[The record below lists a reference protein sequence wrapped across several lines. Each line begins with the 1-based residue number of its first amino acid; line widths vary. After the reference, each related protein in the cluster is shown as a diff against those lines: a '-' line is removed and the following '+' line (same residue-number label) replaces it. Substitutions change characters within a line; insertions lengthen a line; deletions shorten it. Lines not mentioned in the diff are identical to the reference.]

1 VNLDGEADFVVGGR
15 TIVGL
20 GPQTALSLAAMTQRK
35 GIILAG
41 GAGTRLAPLTQ
52 VISKQLLPVYDKPM
66 IYYPLSLLMLSGIR
80 DIAIISDPENLP
92 LIRKVLGNGHD
103 LGLQFE
109 YLIQP
114 QPRGL
119 AEAFI
124 IAADFLAGAP
134 VCMVLGDNILFGHQ
148 LTELLQAACVR
159 TRATVFGVRVRN
171 PRDYGVLGFDSEG
184 RPITI
189 EEKPIA
195 PRSNVAVP
203 GVYYFDEKA
212 AAYARDVVPSS
223 RGELEIT
230 SVISRYIA
238 ESRLDVEILG
248 RGFAWLDAGS
258 HGSLLEAS
266 NFVETIE
273 RRQSQKIA
281 CIEEIAFN
289 LGWISADMLRGFAAR
304 YDKSTYG
311 EYLASLLDAPTIGL
325 TKARSDGEIR

>member
-1 VNLDGEADFVVGGR
+1 MA
-15 TIVGL
+15 
-20 GPQTALSLAAMTQRK
+20 PRK

-41 GAGTRLAPLTQ
+41 GSGTRLAPLTQ

-80 DIAIISDPENLP
+80 EIAIISDPGNLP
-92 LIRKVLGNGHD
+92 LIRTVLGDGSS
-103 LGLQFE
+103 LGLQFQ
-109 YLIQP
+109 YLTQD

-124 IAADFLAGAP
+124 LAEDFLAGAP
-134 VCMVLGDNILFGHQ
+134 VCMALGDNILFGHQ
-148 LTELLQAACVR
+148 LTDLLHAACVR
-159 TRATVFGVRVRN
+159 NTATIFGVQVRN
-171 PRDYGVLGFDSEG
+171 PSDFGVICFDATG
-184 RPITI
+184 RPVAI
-189 EEKPIA
+189 EEKPAA

-203 GVYYFDEKA
+203 GVYFFDEKA
-212 AAYARDVVPSS
+212 SAYAREVRPSP

-230 SVISRYIA
+230 SIIARYIE

-258 HGSLLEAS
+258 HSSLLEAS

-281 CIEEIAFN
+281 CIEEIAYH
-289 LGWISADMLRGFAAR
+289 LGWISADALRGFADR
-304 YDKSTYG
+304 YAKSAYG
-311 EYLASLLDAPTIGL
+311 SYLASLLDAPMVP
-325 TKARSDGEIR
+325 TKVKVEGAGR

>member
-1 VNLDGEADFVVGGR
+1 MA
-15 TIVGL
+15 
-20 GPQTALSLAAMTQRK
+20 QRK

-41 GAGTRLAPLTQ
+41 GSGTRLAPLTQ
-52 VISKQLLPVYDKPM
+52 VITKQLLPVYDKPM

-80 DIAIISDPENLP
+80 EVAIISDPENLP
-92 LIRKVLGNGHD
+92 LIRRVLGNGSN
-103 LGLQFE
+103 LGLRLH
-109 YLIQP
+109 YLFQDE
-114 QPRGL
+114 PRGL

-148 LTELLQAACVR
+148 LTDLLHAACDR
-159 TRATVFGVRVRN
+159 STATVFGVQVRN
-171 PRDYGVLGFDSEG
+171 PRDFGVIVFDAEG
-184 RPITI
+184 RPIAI
-189 EEKPIA
+189 EEKPA
-195 PRSNVAVP
+195 VPRGNIAVP
-203 GVYYFDEKA
+203 GVYFFDEQA
-212 AAYARDVVPSS
+212 AAYARDVRPSA

-230 SVISRYIA
+230 SIISRYIE

-258 HGSLLEAS
+258 HSSLLEAS

-289 LGWISADMLRGFAAR
+289 LGWISADGLRSFADRHA
-304 YDKSTYG
+304 KSAYG
-311 EYLASLLDAPTIGL
+311 SYLAALLDSPMIVPAKVPV
-325 TKARSDGEIR
+325 DGMVR